1 MVNEEKQSGLIDLR
15 QFTLS
20 ELLQAEG
27 DSVLAHSLRKVIEA
41 AEADGGGE
49 RICAFNSAV

>member
-41 AEADGGGE
+41 AEADGGGK

>member
-1 MVNEEKQSGLIDLR
+1 MVNEEQKSGLIDLR

-27 DSVLAHSLRKVIEA
+27 DSVLTHSLRRVIEA

-49 RICAFNSAV
+49 RVCAFNSAV

>member
-1 MVNEEKQSGLIDLR
+1 MVNEEEKSGLIDLR

-27 DSVLAHSLRKVIEA
+27 DSVLTHSLRKVVEA
-41 AEADGGGE
+41 AEADSGGK
-49 RICAFNSAV
+49 RLSAFNSAV